1 MKANHNDNL
10 VDVYKRQ
17 VVECTR
23 SNVIFFLMLLRNV
36 LLMRRCTF
44 WNWTD
49 SERIFFFSSS
59 VSRKHF
65 SEVLKKPSSPSSTM
79 FPLARRSHNSSMQA
93 SNAAPIT
100 FLGRCWKVAIC
111 STNSFWAVSYTHLY
125 RGSGYGSAGDN
136 SREPS
141 SVGTYGKNHLQGQGQ
156 GNRHQHLSGYD

>member
-1 MKANHNDNL
+1 MKLFSSSMAACL
-10 VDVYKRQ
+10 VSPLSWMYSFLLIHTFCLRNSSSSVFLVSSVVSTTFFDFL

-65 SEVLKKPSSPSSTM
+65 SEVLKNPSSPSSTM
-79 FPLARRSHNSSMQA
+79 FPLASKSHNSSMQA
-93 SNAAPIT
+93 SYHI
-100 FLGRCWKVAIC
+100 LGQMLESCDMFHKLLLGISPFRADTCM
-111 STNSFWAVSYTHLY
+111 
-125 RGSGYGSAGDN
+125 
-136 SREPS
+136 E
-141 SVGTYGKNHLQGQGQ
+141 
-156 GNRHQHLSGYD
+156 

>member
-1 MKANHNDNL
+1 MKLFSSSMAACL
-10 VDVYKRQ
+10 VSPLSWMYSFLLIHTFCLRNSSSSAFLVSSVVSTTFFDFL

-65 SEVLKKPSSPSSTM
+65 SEVLKNPSSPSSTM
-79 FPLARRSHNSSMQA
+79 FPLASKSHSSSMQA

-111 STNSFWAVSYTHLY
+111 STNSFWV
-125 RGSGYGSAGDN
+125 
-136 SREPS
+136 
-141 SVGTYGKNHLQGQGQ
+141 
-156 GNRHQHLSGYD
+156 